1 MEEIEE
7 ENIIIDEAPIA
18 RTGFAAVPVHF
29 RPGKM
34 TEKRIK
40 LVIPSLKGS
49 PEGDLLYLTISG
61 ETAEDLNVEIHSK
74 EEIEDETS
82 EPTGKVVEAE
92 DAAVTTEEAEVSD
105 PDATESM
112 DLTDIEDTDKIEE
125 EEAAMENIMEELPDV
140 VEDEVPDVLILIG
153 IDPDEELP
161 EIEFTMKIDETLEE
175 ATARA
180 KSEYPKYRVGSLEEL
195 LEDGNVDPLEDK
207 DN

>member
-7 ENIIIDEAPIA
+7 DNIITDEAPIA

-34 TEKRIK
+34 SEKRIK

-49 PEGDLLYLTISG
+49 PEGDLLYLTITG
-61 ETAEDLNVEIHSK
+61 ESAEDLDVEIHSK

-105 PDATESM
+105 PATTESM
-112 DLTDIEDTDKIEE
+112 DLEDTESAEKIEE
-125 EEAAMENIMEELPDV
+125 EEAAMDNIIEELDGP
-140 VEDEVPDVLILIG
+140 VETEELEVLILIG

-161 EIEFTMKIDETLEE
+161 EIEFAFNEGETKEE

>member
-7 ENIIIDEAPIA
+7 DNIILDEAPIA

-34 TEKRIK
+34 AEKRIK

-61 ETAEDLNVEIHSK
+61 ESAEDLNVEIHSK

-105 PDATESM
+105 PEVTESM
-112 DLTDIEDTDKIEE
+112 DLDATESSEKIEE
-125 EEAAMENIMEELPDV
+125 EEAAMDNILEELDAPTE
-140 VEDEVPDVLILIG
+140 VEEVDVLILIG
-153 IDPDEELP
+153 IDPDEGLP
-161 EIEFTMKIDETLEE
+161 EIEFEFKEGETQDE
-175 ATARA
+175 AVARA
-180 KSEYPKYRVGSLEEL
+180 KSEYPKYRVGSLEEI
-195 LEDGNVDPLEDK
+195 LEDDNVDPLEDK